1 MGWVEMDLMAIV
13 PGTGLEGAGGLVEA
27 MVAEG
32 DEEETVVV
40 EGMEEVGE
48 RGQWGVWE
56 E

>member
-1 MGWVEMDLMAIV
+1 MDLMPIV

-48 RGQWGVWE
+48 RGQ
-56 E
+56 